1 MMATHKQSLNKKEA
15 NVFSVDQ
22 NPFKGQVVAVL
33 GDFMLDE
40 FVFGAAER
48 ISPEAPVPVVTVKDR
63 QQTLGG
69 AGNVVFNLK
78 SLGVNPLPVGILG
91 MDSAAE
97 TVKTMCGQNEISL
110 DSMLYTNRPTTYKM
124 RVVAAGQ
131 HVVRVDD
138 EVKEGLSPQER
149 DALKEKLGEIRTQA
163 DVIIVSDYGKGV
175 IDQDMLEFVKELWAD
190 GHILADPKP
199 RPGISYEGLSLITPN
214 LKESSELTGEK
225 APETDAE
232 AEVMAGKLL
241 EQCKLPSVLL
251 TRAGDG
257 MTLFDGATVKHLK
270 SFVRE
275 VRDVSGAGDT
285 VIATM
290 SAGVAAGLP
299 LAEAAELANAAGGV
313 VVSKIGT
320 AQTTWPEIVEELERS
335 SSL

>member
-1 MMATHKQSLNKKEA
+1 M
-15 NVFSVDQ
+15 FSVDQ
-22 NPFKGQVVAVL
+22 NPFEGATVAVL

-40 FVFGAAER
+40 FVFGAVER

-78 SLGVNPLPVGILG
+78 SLGVNSLPVGILG

-97 TVKTMCGQNEISL
+97 TVKTMCAQHGISL
-110 DSMLYTNRPTTYKM
+110 DSMLYTNRPTTFKM
-124 RVVAAGQ
+124 RVVAEGQ

-149 DALKEKLGEIRTQA
+149 TALKEKLAEIRPQA

-175 IDQDMLEFVKELWAD
+175 IDQEMLDYVKELWSE
-190 GHILADPKP
+190 GQVLADPKP
-199 RPGISYEGLSLITPN
+199 RTDISYEGLSLITPN
-214 LKESSELTGEK
+214 LKESTELTGRK
-225 APETDAE
+225 APETDVE
-232 AEVMAGKLL
+232 AEVMAKMLL
-241 EQCKLPSVLL
+241 AQCKLPSVLL

-257 MTLFDGATVKHLK
+257 MTLIHGAKVKHLK

-290 SAGVAAGLP
+290 SAGVAAGLD
-299 LAEAAELANAAGGV
+299 LADAAELANAAGGV
-313 VVSKIGT
+313 VVSKAGT
-320 AQTTWPEIVEELERS
+320 AQTTWPEIVEELKRS
-335 SSL
+335 ASL